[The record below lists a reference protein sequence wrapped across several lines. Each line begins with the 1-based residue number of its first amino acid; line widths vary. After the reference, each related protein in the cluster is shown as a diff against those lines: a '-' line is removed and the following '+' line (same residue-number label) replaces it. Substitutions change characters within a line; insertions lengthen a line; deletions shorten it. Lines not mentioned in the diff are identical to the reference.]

1 MLSGSRK
8 GSTQIPKEV
17 SSLTSPCGTPFSS
30 SFADRLVQSSPALD
44 VEAQVV
50 EPDAVLVECVALA
63 RNRSQPKQVAAL
75 VNAAG
80 RQRAPIITRSF
91 VAV

>member
-30 SFADRLVQSSPALD
+30 SLRIASFKAARLD